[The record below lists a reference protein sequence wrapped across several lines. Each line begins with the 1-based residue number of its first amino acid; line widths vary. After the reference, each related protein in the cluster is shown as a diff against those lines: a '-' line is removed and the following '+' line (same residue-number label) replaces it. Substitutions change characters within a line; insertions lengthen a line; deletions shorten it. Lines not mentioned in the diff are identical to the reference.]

1 MLVFANQSVS
11 KNKAK
16 VVDLLNE
23 LLVFFPAR
31 KNLAVWDSRNK
42 GLLLDILNELEAT
55 SNSLSMREFAASVR
69 AIKADVHALP
79 VDLPGEQRPR
89 LSYLKLRLRGLRLE
103 LSNAICNGPA
113 RIPDQARQRA

>member
-1 MLVFANQSVS
+1 
-11 KNKAK
+11 
-16 VVDLLNE
+16 
-23 LLVFFPAR
+23 
-31 KNLAVWDSRNK
+31 
-42 GLLLDILNELEAT
+42 LLLDILNELEAT
-55 SNSLSMREFAASVR
+55 SNSLSMREFVASVR